1 MESKNGSNLQQLTT
15 AYQAYNKHVG
25 DLRLKITEV
34 HTKEQENLQ
43 KRITEL
49 TDTLKKTSK
58 ANHVLMD
65 SFVDRMPNSRNE
77 STVNQAVVE
86 ATVTPVGYV
95 YDYVRVAKKKAETYS
110 IPWLLPLLIAILLAM
125 LLISIMAVIKK
136 RQLRRSEAR
145 NEI

>member
-1 MESKNGSNLQQLTT
+1 MESNNASNLQQLTL

-58 ANHVLMD
+58 ANHGLMD

-77 STVNQAVVE
+77 STVNQEVVE
-86 ATVTPVGYV
+86 ATVTPIGYS
-95 YDYVRVAKKKAETYS
+95 YDYIRVGEKPKQSYTVM
-110 IPWLLPLLIAILLAM
+110 WLLPILIVLLLSIVLVA
-125 LLISIMAVIKK
+125 LIIWIKNRK
-136 RQLRRSEAR
+136 QGKELE
-145 NEI
+145 